1 MRSFVAICL
10 SETDKTSRG
19 ILVLCVKHV
28 LSGQNASYIC
38 HGMIVRDLYPLNIVN
53 RLPVADVREN

>member
-1 MRSFVAICL
+1 MARW
-10 SETDKTSRG
+10 

-28 LSGQNASYIC
+28 LSGGQNASYIC

-53 RLPVADVREN
+53 RLPVPDVRENRLPAITQLVS